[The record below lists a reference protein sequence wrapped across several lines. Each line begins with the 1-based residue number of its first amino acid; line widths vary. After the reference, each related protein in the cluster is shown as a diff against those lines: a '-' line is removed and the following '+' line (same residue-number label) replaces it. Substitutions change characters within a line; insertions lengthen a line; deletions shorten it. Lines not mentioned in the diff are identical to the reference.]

1 MMKLTSNMVLKP
13 CPFCGYM
20 PKVDTANRKYVEV
33 QIQPVI
39 QVRQRVKIE
48 CERCFLTKDIVA
60 VKLADIGTEEKAL
73 RLIAKEGAREVLEH
87 FWNNRIE
94 L

>member
-1 MMKLTSNMVLKP
+1 MKQSLKP

-20 PKVDTANRKYVEV
+20 PKIDTASRKYVED
-33 QIQPVI
+33 QTKPVI

-48 CERCFLTKDIVA
+48 CKRCFLTKDIVV
-60 VKLADIGTEEKAL
+60 VKLAGVGAEEKVL

>member
-1 MMKLTSNMVLKP
+1 MKQQLKP

-20 PKVDTANRKYVEV
+20 PEVDTKCRKYFED
-33 QIQPVI
+33 QTQPII
-39 QVRQRVKIE
+39 QVRQRVKIV
-48 CERCFLTKDIVA
+48 CKRCYLVKDIVA
-60 VKLADIGTEEKAL
+60 IKFTDIGTDEKVL
-73 RLIAKEGAREVLEH
+73 RLVAKEGAREVLEH

>member
-1 MMKLTSNMVLKP
+1 
-13 CPFCGYM
+13 M
-20 PKVDTANRKYVEV
+20 PKIDTTDRKYVEY
-33 QIQPVI
+33 QTQPVI

-48 CERCFLTKDIVA
+48 CERCFLTKDIDV
-60 VKLADIGTEEKAL
+60 VKLAGVGTEEKAL
-73 RLIAKEGAREVLEH
+73 RLIAKEGAREALEY

>member
-1 MMKLTSNMVLKP
+1 MKQILKP

-20 PKVDTANRKYVEV
+20 PKVDTTNRKYVED
-33 QIQPVI
+33 QTHPVI

-48 CERCFLTKDIVA
+48 CKRCFLTKDIVVLKPA
-60 VKLADIGTEEKAL
+60 GVGTEEKAL
-73 RLIAKEGAREVLEH
+73 RLIAKEGAREALEY

>member
-1 MMKLTSNMVLKP
+1 MTSNMVLKP

-20 PKVDTANRKYVEV
+20 PKVDTTDRKDIED
-33 QIQPVI
+33 QTRPVI

-48 CERCFLTKDIVA
+48 CERCFLTKDIDC
-60 VKLADIGTEEKAL
+60 VKLADIGTGEKAL